1 MTLERPGVAHSPYHG
16 TCMPHVHVIFWC
28 TADIQETR
36 LFDWPCADLAT
47 EFPPLARSCCGTQ
60 CQGLPLRDNS
70 AWQEGKIPLRR
81 TQEDEAAGVCP
92 FPSPHCLSEVCH
104 TNVTEVNK
112 VAGVISY
119 MTKVGRYIRKDNVA
133 LPEKWL
139 QKSSTGFN
147 AAVTM
152 LRKTQ
157 PSSAQMINLQT
168 TGRSFH
174 MSCAKKEVIL

>member
-1 MTLERPGVAHSPYHG
+1 MAL
-16 TCMPHVHVIFWC
+16 VIFWC

-36 LFDWPCADLAT
+36 LEDWPCADQAT
-47 EFPPLARSCCGTQ
+47 EFPPLAWSYCETQ
-60 CQGLPLRDNS
+60 CPHCVPLRDNS
-70 AWQEGKIPLRR
+70 AWQEGKIHLRQ

-92 FPSPHCLSEVCH
+92 LSEVCH

-139 QKSSTGFN
+139 QKSSTEFN

-157 PSSAQMINLQT
+157 PSSAQMINLQS
-168 TGRSFH
+168 TGRSLH